1 MLIFRNI
8 KWKNFLSTGNSYT
21 EVYLDKY
28 DTTLV
33 SGDNGAG
40 KSTILDV
47 LTYGLFGKSFRGIN
61 VKNLVNSVN
70 EKECV
75 VEVSFSTN
83 SHDYKIVR
91 GMKPKIFEIYKDGS
105 LVPQNATIK
114 DYQNVLEEQILK
126 MSYKAFCQVVI
137 LGSSN
142 YIPFMKLPTK
152 DRKTIVEDLLDIN
165 IFSIMNGILKS
176 RLMENKDKTMI
187 VSNKTDV
194 LKSKIESQ
202 TRLIRRM
209 EEKSKESVKNYSD
222 EIDKT
227 EEQVSSIQE
236 EVATIQKDIKSL
248 MDTISDKNN
257 VENSLSKA
265 EGLEDKLKR
274 NIKKVGNDIKF
285 YEDNNSCPTCYQEI
299 TEEHREKE
307 VLSKRN
313 KIDEIDSALKSIQ
326 EMIEESESR
335 IGEINEVLNKI
346 SGLNEDVHSKNSTI
360 HACNQYIKKMRD
372 NIQQVSKDREEL
384 DAEKDNLTQIESEH
398 SDFDDRRKV
407 LVDDRTDLELI
418 YSLLRDTGIKSKI
431 IKYYL
436 PIMNRL
442 INKYL
447 KDMDF
452 FCQFSLDENFDETI
466 KSRFRDDFTY
476 FNFSEGERLR
486 IDLSLL
492 LAWREIARLKNS
504 VNCNLLLLDEVFDSS
519 LDSVGTEEFLKILN
533 SLGKKANVFVI
544 THKADQ
550 LVDKFENSLHFIKK
564 GNFSEVTFRMHKDEN

>member
-1 MLIFRNI
+1 
-8 KWKNFLSTGNSYT
+8 
-21 EVYLDKY
+21 
-28 DTTLV
+28 
-33 SGDNGAG
+33 
-40 KSTILDV
+40 
-47 LTYGLFGKSFRGIN
+47 
-61 VKNLVNSVN
+61 
-70 EKECV
+70 
-75 VEVSFSTN
+75 
-83 SHDYKIVR
+83 
-91 GMKPKIFEIYKDGS
+91 
-105 LVPQNATIK
+105 
-114 DYQNVLEEQILK
+114 
-126 MSYKAFCQVVI
+126 
-137 LGSSN
+137 
-142 YIPFMKLPTK
+142 
-152 DRKTIVEDLLDIN
+152 
-165 IFSIMNGILKS
+165 
-176 RLMENKDKTMI
+176 MENKDKTMI

-209 EEKSKESVKNYSD
+209 EEKSKESVKNYND

-236 EVATIQKDIKSL
+236 EVSSIQKDVKSL
-248 MDTISDKNN
+248 MDAISDQNN
-257 VENSLSKA
+257 VESSLSKA

-274 NIKKVGNDIKF
+274 SVKKIGNDIKF
-285 YEDNNSCPTCYQEI
+285 YEDNSNCPTCYQEI
-299 TEEHREKE
+299 TEEHRNRE
-307 VLSKRN
+307 VLSKRS
-313 KIDEIDSALKSIQ
+313 KIDEIDSALTSIQ
-326 EMIEESESR
+326 EMIKESESR

-346 SGLNEDVHSKNSTI
+346 SSMNEDVHSKNSTI

-398 SDFDDRRKV
+398 SEFDNRRKA

-436 PIMNRL
+436 PIMNKL

-492 LAWREIARLKNS
+492 LAWREMP
-504 VNCNLLLLDEVFDSS
+504 D
-519 LDSVGTEEFLKILN
+519 
-533 SLGKKANVFVI
+533 
-544 THKADQ
+544 
-550 LVDKFENSLHFIKK
+550 
-564 GNFSEVTFRMHKDEN
+564 